1 MWYPFLVPS
10 KYLVRNFEEHSY
22 YHIFNRGVEKRK
34 IFLDTK
40 DFKIFIYY
48 LFVYLKS
55 LKDVLNIYPSLPLR
69 LQSKNLASEVTLIS
83 YCLMTNHFHLLL
95 KQTTKDGVSRLMK
108 QITNAYTEYFNKKYA
123 RVGSLLQGP
132 FKAVKITTDEQLI
145 HLTRYIHLNPLIG
158 SIVNNLE
165 DYPWSSYKS
174 FITGKEADLCDKQI
188 ILHRFNSTSDY
199 EKFVLDQA
207 NYTKGLQKL
216 EGLTIEN

>member
-1 MWYPFLVPS
+1 MPS
-10 KYLVRNFEEHSY
+10 KYLVRNFEENSY
-22 YHIFNRGVEKRK
+22 HHIFNRGVEKRK
-34 IFLDTK
+34 IFLDIK
-40 DFKIFIYY
+40 DYNIFIYY
-48 LFVYLKS
+48 LYIYLKP
-55 LKDVLNIYPSLPLR
+55 LNEVLLRHPQLPLR
-69 LQSKNLASEVTLIS
+69 LQGRNLSSEVSLVS
-83 YCLMTNHFHLLL
+83 YCLMPNHFHLLL
-95 KQTTKDGVSRLMK
+95 KQKTKDGISKLLK
-108 QITNAYTEYFNKKYA
+108 QVTNAYTEYFNKKYA

-199 EKFVLDQA
+199 QKFVLDQA
-207 NYTKGLQKL
+207 NYANELQKL